1 MGTEAFLGEIQMVAF
16 DFAPPGFALCD
27 GSLLPVAQNQ
37 ALFSLLGNAFGG
49 DGITSFALPDL
60 RGRAPVGMGIGKGL
74 SPVARGQIG
83 GAEAVRLSTGQLPT
97 HTHTAALA
105 DGAVARQRCL
115 STGGSLTSP
124 VGAVP
129 AAVVESTAGQLPAF
143 ASPAQANQDMAP
155 LGIDAKIDIGNAG
168 GNLPVDV
175 RSPFQG
181 VNYIIALQGVYPERG

>member
-1 MGTEAFLGEIQMVAF
+1 M
-16 DFAPPGFALCD
+16 
-27 GSLLPVAQNQ
+27 
-37 ALFSLLGNAFGG
+37 
-49 DGITSFALPDL
+49 
-60 RGRAPVGMGIGKGL
+60 
-74 SPVARGQIG
+74 ARGQIG

-105 DGAVARQRCL
+105 EGAVARQRCL

-155 LGIDAKIDIGNAG
+155 LPIAATVEIGNTG
-168 GNLPVDV
+168 GNAPVDV

-181 VNYIIALQGVYPERG
+181 VNYIIALQGVYPSRG